1 MKRAFF
7 LFSILSIFVYSLSAM
22 KPGDM
27 APDFSEKDISGKLRN
42 LSEFKGKFLVLE
54 WHNQGCPF
62 VKKHYGSGNMQ
73 KLQKEVTA
81 KGIVWLSVISSA
93 PGKQGYVTPEEEKEY
108 LKKSQASPS
117 AVLFDSDGTMGKA
130 YGAKTTPQMV
140 LISPQGKIL
149 YNGAI
154 DDKPSTDQSDIPSAK
169 NYISAAIDEALA
181 GKLISVSTSQ
191 PYGCSVK
198 YE

>member
-7 LFSILSIFVYSLSAM
+7 LFSILSIFVYSLYAI
-22 KPGDM
+22 KPGDI
-27 APDFSEKDISGKLRN
+27 APEFSEKDISGKLRN

-73 KLQKEVTA
+73 KLQKEITA
-81 KGIVWLSVISSA
+81 KGVVWLSVISSA

-108 LKKSQASPS
+108 LKKSQAVPS
-117 AVLFDSDGTMGKA
+117 AVLFDPDGTMGKA

-140 LISPQGKIL
+140 LISPEGKIL

-154 DDKPSTDQSDIPSAK
+154 DDRPSTDQSDIPLAK
-169 NYISAAIDEALA
+169 NYIVAAVGEALT
-181 GKLISVSTSQ
+181 GKQISVSTSQ

-198 YE
+198 YD

>member
-1 MKRAFF
+1 
-7 LFSILSIFVYSLSAM
+7 M